1 MKMKK
6 ILATIFDKLKKLG
19 RPTTTQIILMVVGLV
34 VGIALFVFLRGFI
47 GCWTLTGLPGSAL
60 PSCGTSETTTLDP
73 EGTPITTTGTPGA
86 SIPGMELPE
95 PWDGAS
101 RVTILLIGLD
111 YRDWEADTGAPRSD
125 TMILMT
131 LDPLTMTAGV
141 LSIPRDM
148 WVNIPG
154 YGYNRINAAYAF
166 GDGDKLPGGGPGLAI
181 KTVENFLGVEVNY
194 YAQIDFLTFEEM
206 IDTIGGVCLDVPEAI
221 KVGRTFEGDDLLEP
235 GYQCLDGKSTLGYA
249 RARYTE
255 GGDIDRALR
264 QQQVI
269 QAIMNNVFD
278 PLKFPG
284 LVASAPS
291 LYMSLSSGIHTDIAL
306 DDILRL
312 AVLVKDLPREN
323 IMWGNIDYTMADIET
338 VIIQD
343 LEQSVMRPFP
353 DQIRALVDSMFGSSA
368 YNPIA
373 EGEILQKMQAEAA
386 RVVVVN
392 GSGIAGEAQRFADY
406 LKTQGMNVVGFGN
419 QGDYPAAYNYPYPDR
434 TVVIFRREGLYA
446 MQYIQQIAG
455 FESQNQIIF
464 DFAPESE
471 ADVII
476 ALGYD
481 WGYISPMP

>member
-1 MKMKK
+1 MG
-6 ILATIFDKLKKLG
+6 A
-19 RPTTTQIILMVVGLV
+19 GLI
-34 VGIALFVFLRGFI
+34 VGIGLLLFLRGFVA
-47 GCWTLTGLPGSAL
+47 CWRLTALPGIAL
-60 PSCGTSETTTLDP
+60 PSCTTSESITLDP
-73 EGTPITTTGTPGA
+73 EGTPITTTGTPEA
-86 SIPGMELPE
+86 IAPLMEIPD

-111 YRDWEADTGAPRSD
+111 YRDWESDSGAPRSD

-131 LDPLTMTAGV
+131 LDPITMKAGI
-141 LSIPRDM
+141 LSIPRDL

-166 GDGDKLPGGGPGLAI
+166 GEGDKLPGGGPGLAI

-194 YAQIDFLTFEEM
+194 YAQVDFLTFEEM
-206 IDTIGGVCLDVPEAI
+206 IDTIGGVCLDVPEEI

-235 GYQCLDGKSTLGYA
+235 GFQCLDGKSTLGYA

-255 GGDIDRALR
+255 GGDVDRANR

-269 QAIMNNVFD
+269 QAIMDNVFD
-278 PLKFPG
+278 PVRFPG

-291 LYMSLSSGIHTDIAL
+291 LYATLSSGIHTDVAL

-312 AVLVKDLPREN
+312 AVLVKDIPRED
-323 IMWGNIDYTMADIET
+323 IMWGTIDYTMADIET

-353 DQIRALVDSMFGSSA
+353 DQIRTLVDSMFGSDA
-368 YNPIA
+368 LAPIA

-392 GSGIAGEAQRFADY
+392 GSGVAELAQRTADY
-406 LKTQGMNVVGFGN
+406 LITQGMNVVGFGN
-419 QGDYPAAYNYPYPDR
+419 QSDYPATYKYPYPDR
-434 TVVIFRREGLYA
+434 TVVIFKSEGLYA
-446 MQYIQQIAG
+446 MQYIQQLMR
-455 FESQNQIIF
+455 FDTQSQIIF
-464 DFAPESE
+464 DFNPDAE
-471 ADVII
+471 ADIII

-481 WGYISPMP
+481 WGYNNPLP